1 MTNEISINQN
11 ILSELKH
18 RSEKIILKEK
28 NVSQNKVLKLENLT
42 LEKFKKID
50 ILFSKTLGTCYSC
63 VKLVTDLD
71 EKGNKMSPEELR
83 NSEEKLKEQIKLLEL
98 GIRSILQQF
107 VKYEHYGEYR
117 ERLLKVYFMVRKIVE
132 ILEH

>member
-107 VKYEHYGEYR
+107 VNTNITESIEKDC
-117 ERLLKVYFMVRKIVE
+117 
-132 ILEH
+132 